1 MSTWLL
7 QAGGAPATEDQSF
20 DAAPTE
26 GAWVLN
32 DSWQYGWTFAAG
44 VAEASW
50 AVDWTL
56 HDSALPLIGWAAGA
70 PPPAGGA
77 SLLMLMGVG

>member
-32 DSWQYGWTFAAG
+32 DSWQYGWAFAAG
-44 VAEASW
+44 VAEGSW
-50 AVDWTL
+50 TADWAL
-56 HDSALPLIGWAAGA
+56 HDSPLPLIGWAVAP

-77 SLLMLMGVG
+77 RLLTLMGVG